1 MKQIN
6 KSKFVLLLTLLIVM
20 IVSFFYM
27 KIEMSYEVFLILSC
41 ILLFMMSKLYN
52 IRILHLQSNK
62 G

>member
-27 KIEMSYEVFLILSC
+27 KIEMSESVKLSV
-41 ILLFMMSKLYN
+41 
-52 IRILHLQSNK
+52 
-62 G
+62 